1 MTDFSYPSRPA
12 SDWASILAA
21 MRRALALA
29 MAALHYGLVW
39 LVWLALFIVRP
50 RLALE
55 SFRYRRMDSPIGRGR
70 RAVALTRL
78 CRASSTPRKLA

>member
-1 MTDFSYPSRPA
+1 
-12 SDWASILAA
+12 

-55 SFRYRRMDSPIGRGR
+55 VFAIGAWIRPL
-70 RAVALTRL
+70 AVA
-78 CRASSTPRKLA
+78 AGPWP